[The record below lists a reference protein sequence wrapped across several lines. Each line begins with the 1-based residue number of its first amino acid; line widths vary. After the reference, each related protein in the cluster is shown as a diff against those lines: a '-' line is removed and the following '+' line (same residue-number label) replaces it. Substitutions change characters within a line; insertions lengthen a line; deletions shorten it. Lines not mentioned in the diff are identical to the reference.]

1 MIRAG
6 IIGFGYMG
14 HFHWNKMKQREDRI
28 LPVAVYDTD
37 EGKRNE
43 ASAEGMTPY
52 DSLEEFLASDIDLV
66 IISTPNQW
74 HVSGR
79 PGRFSPCITRGVT
92 TVIFRWCL
100 R

>member
-1 MIRAG
+1 
-6 IIGFGYMG
+6 MG

-52 DSLEEFLASDIDLV
+52 DSLEKFLASDIDLV

-74 HVSGR
+74 HKQYAVAAMQAGKH
-79 PGRFSPCITRGVT
+79 V
-92 TVIFRWCL
+92 L
-100 R
+100 L